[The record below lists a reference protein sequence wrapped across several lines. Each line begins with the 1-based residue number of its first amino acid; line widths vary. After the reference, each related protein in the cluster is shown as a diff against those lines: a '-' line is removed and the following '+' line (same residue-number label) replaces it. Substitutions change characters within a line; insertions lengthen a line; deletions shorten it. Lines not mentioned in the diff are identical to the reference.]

1 MCIKAN
7 VLKEAKEMM
16 EKVKGVE
23 RVDIIT
29 PIMIDFTTN
38 IIAGPEKDIENIYEM
53 ERTIMMRF
61 PGIVFDFHVRKVV
74 NTQK

>member
-29 PIMIDFTTN
+29 PNTVDFTTN
-38 IIAGPEKDIENIYEM
+38 ATAKEIDILNIYKM
-53 ERTIMMRF
+53 ERTIMDRF
-61 PGIVFDFHVRKVV
+61 PGIVFDFHVRKVGG
-74 NTQK
+74 